1 MANDLTTEDVRH
13 VAQLAKLEFP
23 ENEIQ
28 DFTDTL
34 GKIIDMIETLNE
46 VDTEGVAFTMNVADN
61 ESRMREDIAVPGW
74 KRDEL
79 LRSVPTTENGFI
91 QVPAMIPGGGDA

>member
-1 MANDLTTEDVRH
+1 MANNLTKEDVKH

-28 DFTDTL
+28 GFTDTL

-46 VDTEGVAFTMNVADN
+46 VDTTGVEFTMNVADN
-61 ESRMREDIAVPGW
+61 ESRMREDVAIAGW
-74 KRDEL
+74 NRDEL
-79 LRSVPTTENGFI
+79 LKNVPTTENGFI
-91 QVPAMIPGGGDA
+91 QVPAMLADGGDA